1 MAARHLAEEFPY
13 ESEDEYQSAYA
24 TVTQGKHL
32 RKPTVSYVP
41 TIPEEYEGHTSFKD
55 VQADEK
61 ARTHVEEIY
70 RELSVS
76 HTIQSR
82 EAEEA
87 EGLVLRN
94 PRLSPDLLPGFGPPQ
109 SQLAEYVPDIASVPS
124 DWNETASEG
133 VFARHQSASATL
145 VLDQQSLHGLRRRI
159 SSKDHG
165 QVDVAIERSEHAAF
179 GYFTPNTTM
188 PGEGSLGEPMHRKG
202 FLGVIADFFCR
213 LFRRGGE

>member
-1 MAARHLAEEFPY
+1 MAARHLAEEFSY

-24 TVTQGKHL
+24 TVSQGKHL

-41 TIPEEYEGHTSFKD
+41 TIPEEYEGLPYYKD
-55 VQADEK
+55 VQADEE

-82 EAEEA
+82 EAEQA
-87 EGLVLRN
+87 QGLVLRN
-94 PRLSPDLLPGFGPPQ
+94 PRLSADLLPGFGPPQ
-109 SQLAEYVPDIASVPS
+109 SELAEYVPDIASVPS

-133 VFARHQSASATL
+133 VFARHESASSTL
-145 VLDQQSLHGLRRRI
+145 VLDQQSLHGLRRRL

-165 QVDVAIERSEHAAF
+165 QVDVGIERSAQATF
-179 GYFTPNTTM
+179 GYFTPEPTS
-188 PGEGSLGEPMHRKG
+188 PDIEGLQSPRQHKG
-202 FLGVIADFFCR
+202 IFGAIADFFSR
-213 LFRRGGE
+213 LFHWGS